1 MREIKFR
8 GKTFTNEWC
17 YGTLATLKDWED
29 DNDKAIIIKS
39 YGRFNDVSVS
49 PLFREWYFVDKNT
62 VGQFT
67 GLQDSTGKDV
77 YEGDI
82 VLQQGYNGRK
92 KPMVVRFECGAF
104 IVGYHNGSSTQCR
117 PMLLNRRCKVVGN
130 IHDKKL
136 EDFK

>member
-8 GKTFTNEWC
+8 GKRIANNEWV
-17 YGTLATLKDWED
+17 YGFFTIID
-29 DNDKAIIIKS
+29 DKPAIITDSI
-39 YGRFNDVSVS
+39 
-49 PLFREWYFVDKNT
+49 EWIDGSELRGTCWDFVDKNT
-62 VGQFT
+62 AGQFT

-130 IHDKKL
+130 IHDNKL